1 MCVFVIFLLEQKI
14 YTLINIGL
22 CGQVSY
28 GKISPSRFSE
38 TRLIFFCLIDYYF
51 SRIISLNAQ
60 RHLKEDLLIISRY
73 FKFFSSSFSLLLSLF
88 QLSFL
93 KKHHVYNLY
102 WISYTLS
109 FCYVMYY
116 VLSEICIGRRFL
128 DDCFYCYSE

>member
-1 MCVFVIFLLEQKI
+1 MCVCDFFVGTKNI
-14 YTLINIGL
+14 YSDKHWTMRTSKLWKNSI
-22 CGQVSY
+22 QP
-28 GKISPSRFSE
+28 ISGNK
-38 TRLIFFCLIDYYF
+38 TDFFCLIDYYF

-109 FCYVMYY
+109 FCYVVYY

>member
-1 MCVFVIFLLEQKI
+1 MENFTQP
-14 YTLINIGL
+14 
-22 CGQVSY
+22 
-28 GKISPSRFSE
+28 ISGNK
-38 TRLIFFCLIDYYF
+38 TDFFCLVDYYF

-88 QLSFL
+88 KLSFL
-93 KKHHVYNLY
+93 KKHRVYNLY

-116 VLSEICIGRRFL
+116 VLSEIRIGRRFL